1 MNLKP
6 TFYFPHFLM
15 AGWLMACATPGG
27 SPVDIQGH
35 RGARAKLPENSI
47 PGFVYATELGVS
59 TLELDLISTASGDL
73 IVSHEPWLN
82 PEICLGP
89 DGAALPQGSKLSLY
103 QLTADQIRSC
113 DCGSLGN
120 PRFPEQAPQPTYKP
134 TLAEVVAA
142 ADAASRPEG
151 AGPVQFNIE
160 IKHEASRVGTYFP
173 PAAEAA
179 RRAVAEFRRLG
190 IVDRTTLQSF
200 SAEVLEAVHAEAP
213 EIRTS
218 WLMEDELTVAEALA
232 LLTFKPD
239 VYSPHH
245 ILLSPAEVAAAHEAG
260 VAVVPWTVNE
270 AARMAELLSWG
281 VDGLISDDPDLALKV
296 AEKSVQIQ

>member
-1 MNLKP
+1 
-6 TFYFPHFLM
+6 M

-27 SPVDIQGH
+27 SPIDIQGH
-35 RGARAKLPENSI
+35 RGARARLPENSI

-59 TLELDLISTASGDL
+59 TLEMDVITTASGEV

-82 PEICLGP
+82 PDICLGP
-89 DGAALPQGSKLSLY
+89 DGAALPRGSKLSLY
-103 QLTADQIRSC
+103 RLTTDQIRSC

-120 PRFPEQAPQPTYKP
+120 PRFPDQVPQSTYKP

-151 AGPVQFNIE
+151 AGPIQFNIE

-179 RRAVAEFRRLG
+179 RLVVAEVRRRG
-190 IVDRTTLQSF
+190 IADRTTLQSF

-218 WLMEDELTVAEALA
+218 WLMEDERTVTEALA
-232 LLTFKPD
+232 MLTFKPD

-245 ILLSPAEVAAAHEAG
+245 ILLSPAEVATAHEAG

-270 AARMAELLSWG
+270 AARMAELLTWG

-296 AEKSVQIQ
+296 AAKADQIQ

>member
-1 MNLKP
+1 MNLKS

-35 RGARAKLPENSI
+35 RGARARLPENSI

-82 PEICLGP
+82 PSICLGP
-89 DGAALPQGSKLSLY
+89 DGAALPPDSKLSLY
-103 QLTADQIRSC
+103 RLTADQIRSC
-113 DCGSLGN
+113 DCGSLGH
-120 PRFPEQAPQPTYKP
+120 PRFPDQVPQPTHKP
-134 TLAEVVAA
+134 TLAEVIAA
-142 ADAASRPEG
+142 ANAASRPEG

-173 PAAEAA
+173 PAEEAA
-179 RRAVAEFRRLG
+179 RRAVTEIRRLG
-190 IVDRTTLQSF
+190 IADRTTLQSF
-200 SAEVLEAVHAEAP
+200 SAEALEAVHAEAP

-218 WLMEDELTVAEALA
+218 WLMEDELSVAEALA

-245 ILLSPAEVAAAHEAG
+245 ILLSPAEVAAAHAAG

-270 AARMAELLSWG
+270 AGRMEELLTWG
-281 VDGLISDDPDLALKV
+281 VDGLISDEPDLALKV
-296 AEKSVQIQ
+296 AEKAGQIQ